1 VTPSPHSEQL
11 KGPVIEGVMAA
22 MQVSL
27 PGGSVSTR
35 RAPDLHHFNGKS
47 DAVARQLERENTT
60 LRG

>member
-1 VTPSPHSEQL
+1 L